1 MNNDDAMEAL
11 VELAASRHN
20 AFHTSE
26 AADIGIDRTQLT
38 RAELRGALRRLHPQV
53 WSATG
58 LPSTPRQ
65 VLRGAVLSV
74 PAAAATGMS
83 SAWLHGWLDN
93 PPSRPQLWVSRPSRR
108 HPVADL
114 RRAVRVDPHVDLT
127 VVDRVPTLGPAAT
140 LCLLGSTVAP
150 DLLER
155 FLDRYLRTGSA
166 DALVATMNRLRG
178 SRSSSITAL
187 GRLIDPSFVG
197 ERRLAA

>member
-1 MNNDDAMEAL
+1 MINDDAVEAV

-26 AADIGIDRTQLT
+26 AADIGIDRAMLA
-38 RAELRGALRRLHPQV
+38 RAELRGVLRRLHPQV

-83 SAWLHGWLDN
+83 AAWLHGWLDD
-93 PPSRPQLWVSRPSRR
+93 PPPRPQLWTRSPSRR

-114 RRAVRVDPHVDLT
+114 GRAVRVDPHLDLT
-127 VVDRVPTLGPAAT
+127 VVDRIPSLGPAAV
-140 LCLLGSTVAP
+140 LCLLGPTV
-150 DLLER
+150 DERLLEWC
-155 FLDRYLRTGSA
+155 LDRCLRTESPDG
-166 DALVATMNRLRG
+166 LHTTMDRLRG
-178 SRSSSITAL
+178 SRSSSVTVL
-187 GRLIDPSFVG
+187 GRLLNSTDLG